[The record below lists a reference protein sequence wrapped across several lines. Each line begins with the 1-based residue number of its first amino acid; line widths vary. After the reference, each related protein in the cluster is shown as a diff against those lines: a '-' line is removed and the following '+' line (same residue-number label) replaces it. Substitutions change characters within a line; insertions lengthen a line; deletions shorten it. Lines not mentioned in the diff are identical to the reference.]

1 MSNHAVKRLLII
13 GGMLLSWSGTA
24 PAQTPSPEAMTA
36 ARELVT
42 TLKFSDRYKALL
54 PAIFLSIKPA
64 LTQERAEIERDYD
77 AMTATVADA
86 YTPHYNAMMES
97 VATLYAGS
105 FSVQELREIEAFYR
119 KPTGQKFLQTS
130 PSLVQQ
136 SMQIGEDG
144 ARKAA
149 EDLKARM
156 TQVVRQK
163 LQKN

>member
-1 MSNHAVKRLLII
+1 MSHAVKRLLII
-13 GGMLLSWSGTA
+13 GSMLLCWSGPA
-24 PAQTPSPEAMTA
+24 PAQAPSSEAMTA

-42 TLKFSDRYKALL
+42 TLKFSERYKALL

-97 VATLYAGS
+97 VATLYAGK

-130 PSLVQQ
+130 PGLLQQ
-136 SMQIGEDG
+136 SIQIGEDG

-156 TQVVRQK
+156 TQLVRQK

>member
-1 MSNHAVKRLLII
+1 MSHAVKRLLII
-13 GGMLLSWSGTA
+13 GSMLLCWSGPA
-24 PAQTPSPEAMTA
+24 PAQAPSSEAMTA

-42 TLKFSDRYKALL
+42 TLKFPERYKALL

-97 VATLYAGS
+97 VATLYAGK

-130 PSLVQQ
+130 PGLLQQ
-136 SMQIGEDG
+136 SIQIGDDG

-156 TQVVRQK
+156 TQLVRQK

>member
-1 MSNHAVKRLLII
+1 MSHAVKRLLII
-13 GGMLLSWSGTA
+13 GSMLLCWSGPA
-24 PAQTPSPEAMTA
+24 PAQAPSSEAMTA

-42 TLKFSDRYKALL
+42 TLKFPERYKALL

-97 VATLYAGS
+97 VATLYAGK

-130 PSLVQQ
+130 PGLLQQ
-136 SMQIGEDG
+136 SIQIGEDG

-156 TQVVRQK
+156 TQLVRQK

>member
-1 MSNHAVKRLLII
+1 MSHAVKRLLII
-13 GGMLLSWSGTA
+13 GSLLLCWGGAAEAQA
-24 PAQTPSPEAMTA
+24 PSSEAMTA

-42 TLKFSDRYKALL
+42 TLKFSERYKALL

-97 VATLYAGS
+97 VVTLYAS
-105 FSVQELREIEAFYR
+105 KFSVQELREIEAFYR
-119 KPTGQKFLQTS
+119 KPAGQKFLQTS
-130 PSLVQQ
+130 PGLLQQ
-136 SMQIGEDG
+136 SIQIGEDG
-144 ARKAA
+144 TRKAA

-156 TQVVRQK
+156 TQLVRQK